1 MTNLSVKYRVKTEQN
16 NKEAALRIEKIRK
29 IFRKTPELYKERLE
43 RLEQVIFL
51 DDLTIPHVLVC
62 R

>member
-1 MTNLSVKYRVKTEQN
+1 MIEQI
-16 NKEAALRIEKIRK
+16 KK
-29 IFRKTPELYKERLE
+29 IFRKIPILYKERLE